1 MARRLAKHV
10 PATPPERTLRVLDF
24 GGGDGSLGR
33 SVADALLSRRNQE
46 RIEVD
51 VVDYQAVGAY
61 STDRIAVAGFN
72 DLGEIT
78 GPYDFVIASAILEHI
93 PDVRD
98 VILRLLRSV
107 RSGGGFYARTPWV
120 LPLTTVVPNLDL
132 TFPAHVH
139 DMGALFWNR
148 VPQTFDMNVT
158 YVFSRPSPVETSF
171 RSNPFRSAAATLLK
185 IPALLEGALF
195 AGATRDPF
203 WHLVGGWEVM
213 LLLDATHSEG

>member
-1 MARRLAKHV
+1 MTTPDVPRMARRLAKHV

-24 GGGDGSLGR
+24 GGGDGSVGR

-61 STDRIAVAGFN
+61 STDRIAMAGFN

-78 GPYDFVIASAILEHI
+78 GPYDVVIGGAI
-93 PDVRD
+93 
-98 VILRLLRSV
+98 
-107 RSGGGFYARTPWV
+107 